1 MILTVFGTTFR
12 KDADVEREA
21 RLARRMAEVASRK
34 PGFISY
40 KSYVAPDGEQ
50 IGIIRFESR
59 EALKDWRDDAAHRGA
74 WKIAPEFYH
83 EFWVQNCE
91 VLDDYVWTDGVHVD
105 GDQRARF
112 QMTPAEVLGALN
124 GELTT
129 TLGRRVSA
137 RSSTGRAGTRYRAD
151 RR

>member
-1 MILTVFGTTFR
+1 MILTVFGTTYR
-12 KDADVEREA
+12 DDADMEREA
-21 RLARRMAEVASRK
+21 RLSRRMAQVACRK

-59 EALKDWRDDAAHRGA
+59 EALKGWRDDVAHRGA

-83 EFWVQNCE
+83 QFWVQNCE
-91 VLDDYVWTDGVHVD
+91 VVDDYVWTDGIHVD

-112 QMTPAEVLGALN
+112 QMTPGDVLAALDAEVA
-124 GELTT
+124 TA
-129 TLGRRVSA
+129 VA
-137 RSSTGRAGTRYRAD
+137 GRATEESAD
-151 RR
+151 TGA